1 MSQFINI
8 EISVNMVSSVTVSLS
23 SYIDPLSP
31 SLTLQKVTE
40 SLADVISMSEMLTN
54 QFQSE
59 TVATPWLQYVRLI
72 LGSFRVAD

>member
-1 MSQFINI
+1 MSQFIII

-31 SLTLQKVTE
+31 SRKVTE
-40 SLADVISMSEMLTN
+40 SLADVISMSEMVTN
-54 QFQSE
+54 QFHSE
-59 TVATPWLQYVRLI
+59 TIATPWLQYVRLI

>member
-31 SLTLQKVTE
+31 SRKVTE
-40 SLADVISMSEMLTN
+40 SLADVINMSEMLTN
-54 QFQSE
+54 QF
-59 TVATPWLQYVRLI
+59 
-72 LGSFRVAD
+72 